1 MIGKRDLG
9 YPNWPP
15 FSVVAGDYRV
25 ELICPDGL
33 NPFQQITV
41 VQGRTA
47 EVRIQQK

>member
-9 YPNWPP
+9 YAPWSPIQ
-15 FSVVAGDYRV
+15 VVAGEYRI